1 LLNSQCWNLEKVRE
15 MMLSDSRL
23 LNDDIFNSMN
33 YNAGNSK
40 LSLPAQV
47 FTVQEM
53 SNIRLEAIPKT
64 AELEQQEVIL

>member
-1 LLNSQCWNLEKVRE
+1 
-15 MMLSDSRL
+15 
-23 LNDDIFNSMN
+23 MN